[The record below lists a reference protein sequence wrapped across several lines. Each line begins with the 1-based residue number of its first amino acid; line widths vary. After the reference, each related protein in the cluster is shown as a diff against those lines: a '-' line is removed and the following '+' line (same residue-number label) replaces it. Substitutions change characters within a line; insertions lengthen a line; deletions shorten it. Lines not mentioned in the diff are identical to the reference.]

1 LLHVPAIDTLPPV
14 GALDRLRG
22 ANGDGMIERARS
34 NPRLIV
40 AIAAGAI
47 LLLAW
52 IGWAIYVT
60 TSDGATAGLGVVI
73 AWPAMLAALALI
85 SLPFIGGYLLIR
97 RLSEDSG
104 STATAEAETSE
115 DENEEDSD
123 EELEDSA
130 EAAEE
135 EGDED
140 DSEEE
145 DEESEDEESEDEESE
160 DEESEDEDEEDEED
174 EESEDEDD
182 SESDPGAKAA
192 KS

>member
-1 LLHVPAIDTLPPV
+1 MPRV

-34 NPRLIV
+34 NPRLMV

-60 TSDGATAGLGVVI
+60 SSDGTTAGLGVVI

-85 SLPFIGGYLLIR
+85 SLPFIGGYLLIK

-104 STATAEAETSE
+104 SSATAEADSSDEPEDDQAEDAPE
-115 DENEEDSD
+115 DEDPAEEEEQDEDSDEDEGDEDEDSDEDEGDEDEDSD
-123 EELEDSA
+123 EE
-130 EAAEE
+130 
-135 EGDED
+135 D
-140 DSEEE
+140 D
-145 DEESEDEESEDEESE
+145 ESEPEGSKGS
-160 DEESEDEDEEDEED
+160 
-174 EESEDEDD
+174 
-182 SESDPGAKAA
+182 
-192 KS
+192 